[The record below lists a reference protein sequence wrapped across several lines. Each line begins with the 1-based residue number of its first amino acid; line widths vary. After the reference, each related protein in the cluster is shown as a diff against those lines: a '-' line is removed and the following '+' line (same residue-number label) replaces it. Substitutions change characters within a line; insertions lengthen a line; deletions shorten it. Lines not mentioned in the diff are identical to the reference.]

1 MDIDKSIR
9 VTNCPLCNIF
19 ITKETKTKL
28 YWPESI
34 EEIPESEFI
43 IVDCLT
49 CKIPM
54 VIYSEHITTITKE
67 AWGRIL
73 YRCRKIFGGGITLKC
88 KPRKIFDHHH
98 CHIVNINKY

>member
-1 MDIDKSIR
+1 LSDSKLH
-9 VTNCPLCNIF
+9 VAGCPLCDIF
-19 ITKETKTKL
+19 AKKDIKTKL

-34 EEIPESEFI
+34 DEVENSEFV

-54 VIYSEHITTITKE
+54 VVYTDHTTTLSRE

-73 YRCRKIFGGGITLKC
+73 YRCRKLFGSSITLRIKRIRI
-88 KPRKIFDHHH
+88 KDHWHA
-98 CHIVNINKY
+98 HIQNIEK